1 MTCLAPQPPSLLH
14 LTGQAFLFSPPGFQF
29 CADLLSTT
37 SSSTISMAS
46 SKSPTSIW
54 TGLAPTPVSFVMG
67 EGRGQRSDWKLS
79 PPGFPRTKKHD
90 RTRRAGVTADLQAP
104 PWTAGQR
111 AGSRQT
117 IIPSNNRA
125 AGSTC
130 GQNTRN
136 LMVSSGPALLK
147 LPAVGSLVPPDLCSR
162 KP

>member
-1 MTCLAPQPPSLLH
+1 MSGDLSHSTAPNLLIFAACILVLCQLTLHDFVLHDLDGFIEVAHLNLDRVGTNPCLLCDGGGKRSKVRLE
-14 LTGQAFLFSPPGFQF
+14 T
-29 CADLLSTT
+29 LS
-37 SSSTISMAS
+37 
-46 SKSPTSIW
+46 
-54 TGLAPTPVSFVMG
+54 
-67 EGRGQRSDWKLS
+67 
-79 PPGFPRTKKHD
+79 GFPRTKKHH
-90 RTRRAGVTADLQAP
+90 RTNQADVTADLQAP

-136 LMVSSGPALLK
+136 LMVSSGLALLK